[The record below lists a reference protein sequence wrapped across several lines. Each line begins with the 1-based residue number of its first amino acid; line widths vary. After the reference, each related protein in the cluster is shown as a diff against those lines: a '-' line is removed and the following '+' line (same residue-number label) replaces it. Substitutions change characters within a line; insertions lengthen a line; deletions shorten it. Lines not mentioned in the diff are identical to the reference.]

1 MRLRRIKPGIR
12 KCRPRRPDEI
22 GARGRI
28 VSKKLLDH
36 IDVAAPF
43 LALIGNE
50 KRLAILVLLVE
61 GEMTVGVLAEK
72 VSLSQSALSQHL
84 AKLRSLELVE
94 TRRER
99 QMIYYSCRSQAV
111 RELLR
116 TLDGI
121 FSWPQPVPGRISEPA
136 LA

>member
-1 MRLRRIKPGIR
+1 M
-12 KCRPRRPDEI
+12 
-22 GARGRI
+22 
-28 VSKKLLDH
+28 VSKSF
-36 IDVAAPF
+36 IDQIDEAAQF

-61 GEMTVGVLAEK
+61 SEMTVGCLAEK

-84 AKLRSLELVE
+84 AKLRSLDLVE

-99 QMIYYSCRSQAV
+99 QMIFYSCRSEAV

-116 TLDGI
+116 SLDSI
-121 FSWPQPVPGRISEPA
+121 FSRPQPCPRRGLEGLPA
-136 LA
+136 